1 MKLHILSDTHGQ
13 PVIPHPAADLIVH
26 AGDFGNGRRGAEAF
40 QAACE
45 RAGKPC
51 VFVLGNHDFY
61 GENIGDLPREL
72 IAAGAPLLAEN
83 HSLEFGGYTFV
94 GDTLWSNF
102 RQYCATKKQFRENV
116 ALARS
121 NIADFFYIA
130 VGKALHERRAEPED
144 YIARFNAQLS
154 FIEQFRHR
162 PRTIVLTHFPPHPA
176 CIAPPYA
183 GSPLNPYFINQIDVA
198 GFGYWIAGH
207 THHAVDTVQ
216 DGCRIIINPLGYPNE
231 YGQNGYR
238 NGWLLELPD

>member
-26 AGDFGNGRRGAEAF
+26 AGDFDNGRRGAEAF

-61 GENIGDLPREL
+61 GENIDDLPREL

-94 GDTLWSNF
+94 GGTLWSNF
-102 RQYCATKKQFRENV
+102 RLPLVNKKQFRENI
-116 ALARS
+116 ALARNS
-121 NIADFFYIA
+121 IADFFYIA
-130 VGKALHERRAEPED
+130 AGTPPHERRIEPED
-144 YIARFNAQLS
+144 YIARFNAQLG
-154 FIEQFRHR
+154 FIKQFR
-162 PRTIVLTHFPPHPA
+162 PRTVVLTHFPPHPA

-183 GSPLNPYFINQIDVA
+183 DSPLNPYFINQIDVA

-238 NGWLLELPD
+238 NGFLLELPD